1 MAKFDDSPKGG
12 FREGF
17 VVELRVLMTLV
28 RARPKALIKCRHS
41 GPMAAA
47 VARRAAL
54 GLALDWVL
62 DGAGPRAP
70 VTSVEFI
77 ADMTAAHCAEK
88 VEYHARLAQ
97 AAISFGSIIDGERD
111 VDEEIRWRTR
121 GADPAD
127 FADVSWIDLWTL
139 RDSLVA
145 AVTPRLVAVV
155 ARWVALTR

>member
-1 MAKFDDSPKGG
+1 MMH
-12 FREGF
+12 RESQTHLRGSSC
-17 VVELRVLMTLV
+17 VDLRVWMTLV
-28 RARPKALIKCRHS
+28 RARPKAHIERRPS

-47 VARRAAL
+47 VGARKAAL
-54 GLALDWVL
+54 GLALDWIL

-70 VTSVEFI
+70 VASVEFI
-77 ADMTAAHCAEK
+77 EDMTAVHCAEK

-97 AAISFGSIIDGERD
+97 AAISFSSIIDGERD

-139 RDSLVA
+139 RDSLAA